1 MDARKRL
8 SILVSI
14 LMLSMIALP
23 VLGNDAGTGGDAGD
37 SLSTAT
43 NLPASNATYYGNLST
58 TGDIDDYYSVNM
70 SNNTGLAVQLTPAS
84 GADFDLFLYSSSGGT
99 IDSSLTTSTDDVTSN
114 GTNVGGTTVYIRIDQ
129 WTGSGLYTMQIWIFS
144 TGGSGGGGGTGNG
157 TSGHDAGTGNDAGNT
172 AATAMLLNATNMSF
186 WGDVTYTSDTDDYY
200 KVSMPAYFGVFA
212 SLGWN
217 STADLDL
224 EVYDSSGTVITTSW
238 FSNPETV
245 TVNNYGGSD
254 LFFRVFAYGTNTGSH
269 DYNLSFTFEN
279 MSNAPVNNQDDAGL
293 GGDASNDYLNPSNL
307 SINTV
312 LVNNSFTGWGSLND
326 DLNDNYQTT
335 VPMGH
340 GVAISVWFNSSEVDF
355 QVILADDQA
364 ATIDYSSTFNPEYVT
379 SNGSGSYPG
388 MIVEG
393 MDILVQVRATSG
405 AGYYGMSWWFFSL
418 DLDGD
423 GFYDMIEED
432 CGSDPEDNNSVPL
445 DTDSDGVCD
454 PLDSDDDGDNVQ
466 DVNDTFPLDA
476 SEWDDTDNDGTGDN
490 ADLDDDN
497 DGYDDLTEFSCGSDP
512 LLSNSIPSDFDNDLT
527 CDSLDEDDDNDGY
540 DDISD
545 AFPMDDQEWYDS
557 DNDGT
562 GNNAD
567 TDDDG
572 DGFSDNIEITC
583 ASDPLNSFSVPDDFD
598 GDGSCDLMDGDMD
611 GDNYPN
617 PVDAF
622 PLDPN
627 EWFDTD
633 SDGFGNNIDIDDDG
647 DSISDAYDAFPLD
660 SSEWSDNENDGL
672 GDNSDLDDD
681 NDGWSDINEISCNT
695 DSMSSVQIPIDYDND
710 GICDIVDDD
719 DDNDGVLDIWDM
731 FPMDNTEWDDT
742 DVDGIG
748 NNYDDDDDGDN
759 WPDVSE
765 PNCGTDPLDG
775 TSIPLDFDQDWI
787 CDLVDNDD
795 DNDLELDYDDAFPKD
810 PSEQRDTDSDGQGD
824 NADND
829 DDGDGWPDTTEA
841 LCFTSSISSN
851 SVPDDTDG
859 DGACDLL
866 DPDMDGDNR
875 LNEVD
880 AFPLDSSEW
889 EDRNN
894 DGKGDNAYPLSITD
908 KMSLNP
914 ITTFLILFLLVS
926 MIGGSVLV
934 YTVKK
939 KDSQTQTQAYDMTN
953 YAESSLE
960 DSDDQ
965 FEDIIPGNPGK
976 PPMPEMP
983 PMPDEAPPMPEMPP
997 MPDEAPPMPEMP
1009 PIPKATPPP
1018 PPPPGFEPQLKVE
1031 KTSEIVSSWEGLPPG
1046 GDYTDT
1052 DPLQYVGEGIGTW
1065 VERDDE
1071 SWEKI
1076 LD

>member
-1 MDARKRL
+1 
-8 SILVSI
+8 
-14 LMLSMIALP
+14 MLSMIALP

-37 SLSTAT
+37 SISTAT
-43 NLPASNATYYGNLST
+43 NIPASNATYYGNLST
-58 TGDIDDYYSVNM
+58 SGDIDDYYSINM
-70 SNNTGLAVQLTPAS
+70 SNNTGLAVQLTPSS

-99 IDSSLTTSTDDVTSN
+99 IDSSLTTSTDDVSSN

-224 EVYDSSGTVITTSW
+224 EVYDSSGAVITYSW
-238 FSNPETV
+238 FTNPETV

-269 DYNLSFTFEN
+269 DYNLSFTFDN

-307 SINTV
+307 SITTV

-379 SNGSGSYPG
+379 SNGSGTYPG

-393 MDILVQVRATSG
+393 MDVLVQVRATSG

-423 GFYDMIEED
+423 GFYDTIEND
-432 CGSDPEDNNSVPL
+432 CGSDPEDNNSVPV
-445 DTDSDGVCD
+445 DTDNDGICD
-454 PLDSDDDGDNVQ
+454 PLDSDDDGDSYD

-476 SEWDDTDNDGTGDN
+476 SEWEDTDNDNIGNN
-490 ADLDDDN
+490 AD
-497 DGYDDLTEFSCGSDP
+497 S
-512 LLSNSIPSDFDNDLT
+512 
-527 CDSLDEDDDNDGY
+527 DDDNDGY

-545 AFPMDDQEWYDS
+545 AFPMNDEEWYDS
-557 DNDGT
+557 DNDGV
-562 GNNAD
+562 GDNAD
-567 TDDDG
+567 ADDDG

-583 ASDPLNSFSVPDDFD
+583 DSDPLDSFSVPSDFD

-617 PVDAF
+617 LIDAF
-622 PLDPN
+622 PLDPT

-633 SDGFGNNIDIDDDG
+633 SDGFGNNLDIDDDG
-647 DSISDAYDAFPLD
+647 DSVSDAYDAFPLD
-660 SSEWSDNENDGL
+660 SSEWSDNENDGI
-672 GDNSDLDDD
+672 GDNADLDDD
-681 NDGWSDINEISCNT
+681 NDGWSDIDEISCNT
-695 DSMSSVQIPIDYDND
+695 DPMSSVQIPSDYDND
-710 GICDIVDDD
+710 DICDIVDDD
-719 DDNDGVLDIWDM
+719 DDNDGVTDILDM

-748 NNYDDDDDGDN
+748 DNSDDDDDGDN
-759 WPDVSE
+759 WLDIYE

-795 DNDLELDYDDAFPKD
+795 DNDLELDYDDAFPMD

-829 DDGDGWPDTTEA
+829 DDGDGWPDNTEDMC
-841 LCFTSSISSN
+841 LTSPISSN
-851 SVPDDTDG
+851 SVPGDIDG
-859 DGACDLL
+859 DGSCDLL
-866 DPDMDGDNR
+866 DPDRDGDNR

-880 AFPLDSSEW
+880 AFPDDVLEW

-914 ITTFLILFLLVS
+914 VTTFLILILLIS

-934 YTVKK
+934 YTFKK
-939 KDSQTQTQAYDMTN
+939 KDSQTQTQAYDMTD
-953 YAESSLE
+953 YTESNLE
-960 DSDDQ
+960 APDVPEVPDV
-965 FEDIIPGNPGK
+965 

-983 PMPDEAPPMPEMPP
+983 PMPDEVPEMPP
-997 MPDEAPPMPEMP
+997 MPE
-1009 PIPKATPPP
+1009 ATPPP
-1018 PPPPGFEPQLKVE
+1018 PPPPGFEPQLKIV
-1031 KTSEIVSSWEGLPPG
+1031 KTPEIASSWEGLPPG
-1046 GDYTDT
+1046 GDYTDS

-1076 LD
+1076 QD

>member
-1 MDARKRL
+1 
-8 SILVSI
+8 
-14 LMLSMIALP
+14 MLTMIALP
-23 VLGNDAGTGGDAGD
+23 VLGNDAGTGGDAGNT
-37 SLSTAT
+37 SANAT
-43 NLPASNATYYGNLST
+43 NLSATNGTYYGNLTAST
-58 TGDIDDYYSVNM
+58 DTSDYFSVNM
-70 SNNTGLAVQLTPAS
+70 SPNTGISVEITFNS
-84 GADFDLFLYSSSGGT
+84 SVDFDLVLQDSAGT
-99 IDSSLTTSTDDVTSN
+99 QIDSSVATSGTTEEVSSN
-114 GTNVGGTTVYIRIDQ
+114 GTSVGGNVVYIWVDQ
-129 WTGSGLYTMQIWIFS
+129 YSGSGTYTMQIWIFS
-144 TGGSGGGGGTGNG
+144 TGSTGGGGGGTNCSDNDIGSCQDAPGVMSNALNMTVTNTTYQANLSSTNDVDWFAMSIPQDHGIMIEMIHLSSADFDMWLYDSNGNQIDIAYTGLQPENVASNG
-157 TSGHDAGTGNDAGNT
+157 TNVGGTIVYLQVDDWGSSAPGWYNLTLELFSTSG
-172 AATAMLLNATNMSF
+172 
-186 WGDVTYTSDTDDYY
+186 
-200 KVSMPAYFGVFA
+200 MPAY
-212 SLGWN
+212 
-217 STADLDL
+217 
-224 EVYDSSGTVITTSW
+224 
-238 FSNPETV
+238 
-245 TVNNYGGSD
+245 
-254 LFFRVFAYGTNTGSH
+254 
-269 DYNLSFTFEN
+269 
-279 MSNAPVNNQDDAGL
+279 NQDDAGL

-307 SINTV
+307 SITTV

-379 SNGSGSYPG
+379 SNGSGTYPG

-393 MDILVQVRATSG
+393 LDVLVQVRATSG

-445 DTDSDGVCD
+445 DTDSDGICD
-454 PLDSDDDGDNVQ
+454 PLDNDDDGDYVE

-557 DNDGT
+557 DNDGI

-583 ASDPLNSFSVPDDFD
+583 DSDPLNSFSVPSDFD

-622 PLDPN
+622 PLDPT

-633 SDGFGNNIDIDDDG
+633 SDGFGNNLDIDDDG

-660 SSEWSDNENDGL
+660 ASEWSDNENDGL

-681 NDGWSDINEISCNT
+681 NDGWSDIDEISCNT
-695 DSMSSVQIPIDYDND
+695 DPMSSVQIPIDYDND

-719 DDNDGVLDIWDM
+719 DDNDGVLDILDM

-748 NNYDDDDDGDN
+748 DNYDDDDDGDN

-880 AFPLDSSEW
+880 SFPLDSSEW

-939 KDSQTQTQAYDMTN
+939 KDSQIQTQAYDMTN
-953 YAESSLE
+953 YTEGSLE
-960 DSDDQ
+960 DSDNQ
-965 FEDIIPGNPGK
+965 FEDILPEAPGI

-983 PMPDEAPPMPEMPP
+983 PMPDEVPPMPEMPP

-1018 PPPPGFEPQLKVE
+1018 PPPPGFEPRLKVE